1 MWCLVHGMPELCT
14 RRRKGRSGLH
24 LPPGLLTAPLLVS
37 AEMPPPPG
45 SLPCLPPVLPAV
57 AVGLSLGLDL
67 GAFEG
72 RPCSFSA
79 PSCLKECLEP
89 QQVPREHR
97 TNDGVGSS
105 EYPRACGG
113 SCQPEPGSR
122 VQKHRRP
129 LCYLGRSRCC
139 PPTAQPP
146 WPLLVGKFER
156 LPGWL
161 AVQAGRCC
169 H

>member
-1 MWCLVHGMPELCT
+1 MPELRT
-14 RRRKGRSGLH
+14 RKRKRFGLH
-24 LPPGLLTAPLLVS
+24 LPPGLLTLPLLGS
-37 AEMPPPPG
+37 AGMPPPPG
-45 SLPCLPPVLPAV
+45 SLPCLPPALPAV

-79 PSCLKECLEP
+79 SSCLKESLEP
-89 QQVPREHR
+89 QQVPWEHR

-105 EYPRACGG
+105 EYLRACR
-113 SCQPEPGSR
+113 SSRQPEPGSR
-122 VQKHRRP
+122 VQRHRWP
-129 LCYLGRSRCC
+129 LCDLGRSLRC
-139 PPTAQPP
+139 PSPRPL

-161 AVQAGRCC
+161 AVRAGRCC